1 MTETAIFPNW
11 KELVVYSTAG
21 MQPHVL
27 VETENYKSV
36 IGGMAAGNSMPPH
49 AEGPAIFH
57 FLEGSGKMVIAEETL
72 SVQAGATVY
81 VPNGAK
87 RGIEAG
93 TQLAF
98 LAVRL
103 PQ

>member
-1 MTETAIFPNW
+1 MTQKVIYPIW
-11 KELVVYSTAG
+11 KELVVYSEKG
-21 MQPHVL
+21 MQPNVL

-36 IGGMAAGNSMPPH
+36 IAGMAPGNSMPAH

-57 FLEGSGKMVIAEETL
+57 FLEGSGKMIVGEETVA
-72 SVQAGATVY
+72 VQAGATVV
-81 VPNGAK
+81 VPNGAN
-87 RGIEAG
+87 RGIEAE

-103 PQ
+103 PE

>member
-1 MTETAIFPNW
+1 MTEKAIFPHW
-11 KELVVYSTAG
+11 KNLVVYSSKG

-36 IGGMAAGNSMPPH
+36 VAGMAAGNSMPTH
-49 AEGPAIFH
+49 VEGSAIFH
-57 FLEGSGKMVIAEETL
+57 FLEGSGKMVVAEETL
-72 SVQAGATVY
+72 SVQEGATVY

-87 RGIEAG
+87 RGIEAE

>member
-1 MTETAIFPNW
+1 MTQKVIFPNW
-11 KELVVYSTAG
+11 KELVVYSDKG
-21 MQPHVL
+21 MQPNVL

-36 IGGMAAGNSMPPH
+36 VAGMAPGNSMPAH

-57 FLEGSGKMVIAEETL
+57 FLEGSGKMVVGKETL
-72 SVQAGATVY
+72 SVQAGATVV
-81 VPNGAK
+81 VPNGAN
-87 RGIEAG
+87 RGIEAE

-103 PQ
+103 PE